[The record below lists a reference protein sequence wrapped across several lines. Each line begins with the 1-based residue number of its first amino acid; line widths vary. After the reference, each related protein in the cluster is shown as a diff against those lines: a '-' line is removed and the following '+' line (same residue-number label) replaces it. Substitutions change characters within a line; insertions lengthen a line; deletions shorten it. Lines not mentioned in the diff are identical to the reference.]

1 MIRDFVLPAA
11 LLSLAQLTFCHVQ
24 RAPEVT
30 GTDIPAEMRG
40 RWGLTRTDCDV
51 TRPDAKGAMLVSSE
65 MLGFYESH
73 ARLDEVHE
81 VSPRRITASY
91 GFTGEGM
98 SWGRD
103 VTLALS
109 PDGATLIRTQSSPDS
124 GPVTLGYDRCG

>member
-73 ARLDEVHE
+73 ARLDEVDE
-81 VSPRRITASY
+81 VSPHHRKLRFHRRRHELGAR
-91 GFTGEGM
+91 
-98 SWGRD
+98 RD
-103 VTLALS
+103 AGAVAGWRD
-109 PDGATLIRTQSSPDS
+109 PDPHAKQP
-124 GPVTLGYDRCG
+124 